1 MQVFRAK
8 DNLTC
13 SPRHQCKGDQSE
25 VTLRALLGS
34 QQVRESTAWLLVPWS
49 YLGNGGHRGGHVD
62 GEPKQKSIA
71 NGGEELAG
79 CDWPLLILGGR
90 PTSSE
95 ALRSQ

>member
-34 QQVRESTAWLLVPWS
+34 QQSPRIHSVVSGHWWS
-49 YLGNGGHRGGHVD
+49 PGRTWAMADIVAGMWMASR
-62 GEPKQKSIA
+62 KQKSIA
-71 NGGEELAG
+71 NGGRNWRGAIG
-79 CDWPLLILGGR
+79 P
-90 PTSSE
+90 S
-95 ALRSQ
+95 